1 MGTRATRSTIGRRAA
16 VVALLALAPRVAA
29 QAADTT
35 DTSDIPRP
43 IPGDIGLAGSATPD
57 IARFLA
63 VRSATDASPS
73 PDGQQVSYLTSTTG
87 LPQVWA
93 VSLASGYPG
102 VPAPHQLTFT
112 ENGVT
117 AQSWSPAGGW
127 IFYAADRAGDERQ
140 GFYLVSPDG
149 LEERVLLAPD
159 SAYRVFGAWSPD
171 GRRIA
176 YSSTE
181 RDGSDFDVYTQD
193 VSPNG
198 NAGEPR
204 RVFEGRGAVTVDAWR
219 PDGGA
224 LVLSHARG
232 ETTNDLLL
240 LDLATGALDTLF
252 APDSAASFRG
262 IAWSPDGRG
271 FYLSTDD
278 GRDVAGLAYYD
289 TTAKALTWI
298 GVSRHPVDAVSLSGD
313 GRWLAWTENID
324 GATSLHLLDLQGSG
338 SAQQPQLPNGTYN
351 IAWAPHADALI
362 IRVAGSQLPG
372 DVYRYDVVQHRLT
385 RATRSAT
392 AGLDPDRFVVPRPVS
407 FPSWDGETIHGLLY
421 TPDGGGK
428 RKPPVLLAVHGG
440 PSSHATASFQPLFQY
455 LLTRGIAVLDLDY
468 RGSTGYG
475 RRYTQL
481 DDGARRMDAVRDMA
495 GALDWLGHAHL
506 ADTSRAA
513 VYGASYGGFMA
524 FAALAL
530 LPGHFKAGV
539 GVAGVSNWITALAG
553 ASPIL
558 KATDRAEYGNVED
571 STDREFLRDV
581 SPITHA
587 DSIRAPLMVIHGA
600 NDPRDPVSEADQL
613 VAAVRARGGSVEYL
627 RFPDEGH
634 GIRKTSNRVLAYR
647 RIAAFL
653 THALLPAAPERAR

>member
-1 MGTRATRSTIGRRAA
+1 MRATRSKFARRAA
-16 VVALLALAPRVAA
+16 VVALLAFAPHGAA
-29 QAADTT
+29 QSADTT
-35 DTSDIPRP
+35 DTADIPRP
-43 IPGDIGLAGSATPD
+43 VHGDIGLAGSASPD

-63 VRSATDASPS
+63 VRTASDASLS
-73 PDGQQVSYLTSTTG
+73 PDGEQVSFITATTG
-87 LPQVWA
+87 LPQIWA

-102 VPAPHQLTFT
+102 VPAPNQLTFT

-117 AQSWSPAGGW
+117 MQAWSPAGGW
-127 IFYAADRAGDERQ
+127 IFYAADRGGDERQ
-140 GFYLVSPDG
+140 GYYLVSPDG
-149 LEERVLLAPD
+149 LEERELLPPD
-159 SAYRVFGAWSPD
+159 SAYREFGAWSPD

-181 RDGSDFDVYTQD
+181 RDGSDFDVYVQD
-193 VSPNG
+193 ISPNG
-198 NAGEPR
+198 KPAPPH
-204 RVFEGRGAVTVDAWR
+204 RVYEAHGNFTVDAWR

-224 LVLSHARG
+224 LVVSRARG
-232 ETTNDLLL
+232 ETTNDLFL
-240 LDLATGALDTLF
+240 LDLTTGALDTLF
-252 APDSAASFRG
+252 APDSAASFRD

-271 FYLSTDD
+271 FYLATDD

-313 GRWLAWTENID
+313 GRWLAWTEDVD
-324 GATSLHLLDLQGSG
+324 GSTALHILDLQGTG
-338 SAQQPQLPNGTYN
+338 TDAQPQLPNGTYG
-351 IAWAPHADALI
+351 IAWAPQAATLV
-362 IRVAGSQLPG
+362 IRVAGAQLPG
-372 DVYRYDVVQHRLT
+372 DVYCYDAVKHRLT

-392 AGLDPDRFVVPRPVS
+392 AGLDPDQFVAPRAVS
-407 FPSWDGETIHGLLY
+407 FPSWDGDTIHGLFY
-421 TPDGGGK
+421 SPPDAGK
-428 RKPPVLLAVHGG
+428 RTPPVLLAVHGG
-440 PSSHATASFQPLFQY
+440 PSSHASATFQPLFQY
-455 LLTRGIAVLDLDY
+455 LLTHGIAVLDLDY

-481 DDGARRMDAVRDMA
+481 DDGRRRMDAVRDMT
-495 GALDWLGHAHL
+495 GALDWLAHARL

-513 VYGASYGGFMA
+513 VYGGSYGGFMA

-539 GVAGVSNWITALAG
+539 GMAGVSNWITALAG
-553 ASPIL
+553 ASPEL
-558 KATDRAEYGNVED
+558 KATDRSEYGDVSD
-571 STDREFLRDV
+571 STDRQFLLDI

-653 THALLPAAPERAR
+653 TRALLPATPERTR

>member
-1 MGTRATRSTIGRRAA
+1 MRATRSRFGRRAA
-16 VVALLALAPRVAA
+16 AGLLLAIAPHIAA

-35 DTSDIPRP
+35 DTLDIPRP
-43 IPGDIGLAGSATPD
+43 LPGNIGLAGSTSPD

-63 VRSATDASPS
+63 VRSASDASPS
-73 PDGQQVSYLTSTTG
+73 PDGEQISFITSTTG
-87 LPQVWA
+87 LPEVWA

-102 VPAPHQLTFT
+102 VPAPRQLTFS
-112 ENGVT
+112 ENGVST
-117 AQSWSPAGGW
+117 QSWSPAGGW
-127 IFYAADRAGDERQ
+127 IFYAADRGGDERQ
-140 GFYLVSPDG
+140 GYYVVSPDG
-149 LEERVLLAPD
+149 LEERELLPPD
-159 SAYRVFGAWSPD
+159 SAFRVFGGWSPD

-193 VSPNG
+193 ISPNG
-198 NAGEPR
+198 EPTAPS
-204 RVFEGRGAVTVDAWR
+204 RVYEGHGAFTVDAWR

-224 LVLSHARG
+224 LVLSRARG
-232 ETTNDLLL
+232 ETTNDLFLL
-240 LDLATGALDTLF
+240 NLTTGVLDTLF
-252 APDSAASFRG
+252 APDSAASFRS

-289 TTAKALTWI
+289 TAAKALTWI
-298 GVSRHPVDAVSLSGD
+298 GVSRHPVDDVSLSGD
-313 GRWLAWTENID
+313 GRWLAWTED
-324 GATSLHLLDLQGSG
+324 VEGATSLHVLDLQGTG
-338 SAQQPQLPNGTYN
+338 SAAQPQLPNGTYD
-351 IAWAPHADALI
+351 IAWAPHTAALI
-362 IRVAGSQLPG
+362 IRVAGCQLPG
-372 DVYRYDVVQHRLT
+372 DVYRYDAVRHSLT

-392 AGLDPDRFVVPRPVS
+392 AGLDPDSFVAPRAVA
-407 FPSWDGETIHGLLY
+407 FPSWDGDTIHGLLY
-421 TPDGGGK
+421 NPPETGK
-428 RKPPVLLAVHGG
+428 RRPPVLLAVHGG
-440 PSSHATASFQPLFQY
+440 PSSHASATFQPLFQY

-481 DDGARRMDAVRDMA
+481 DDGHRRMGAVRDMS
-495 GALDWLGHAHL
+495 GALAWLAHAHL

-513 VYGASYGGFMA
+513 VYGGSYGGFMA
-524 FAALAL
+524 FAALAI
-530 LPGHFKAGV
+530 LPDHFKAGV
-539 GVAGVSNWITALAG
+539 GLAGVSNWITALAG
-553 ASPIL
+553 ASPQL
-558 KATDRAEYGNVED
+558 KATDRAEYGNVDD
-571 STDREFLRDV
+571 STDRQFLIDI

-587 DSIRAPLMVIHGA
+587 ECIRAPLMVIHGA

-634 GIRKTSNRVLAYR
+634 GIRKASNRLLAYR

-653 THALLPAAPERAR
+653 TRALLPAPPERSR

>member
-1 MGTRATRSTIGRRAA
+1 MRATRSKFARRAA
-16 VVALLALAPRVAA
+16 LVALLAFAPHAAA

-35 DTSDIPRP
+35 DTADIPRP
-43 IPGDIGLAGSATPD
+43 VPGDIGLAGSASPD

-63 VRSATDASPS
+63 VRTASDASLS
-73 PDGQQVSYLTSTTG
+73 ADGEQVSFITNTTG
-87 LPQVWA
+87 VPQVWA

-117 AQSWSPAGGW
+117 MQAWSPAGGW
-127 IFYAADRAGDERQ
+127 IFYAADRGGDERE

-149 LEERVLLAPD
+149 LEERELLPPD
-159 SAYRVFGAWSPD
+159 SAYREFGAWSPD

-181 RDGSDFDVYTQD
+181 RDGSDFDVYIQD
-193 VSPNG
+193 ISPNG
-198 NAGEPR
+198 EPAAPH
-204 RVFEGRGAVTVDAWR
+204 RVYEGHGDFTVDAWR

-224 LVLSHARG
+224 LVLSRARG
-232 ETTNDLLL
+232 ETTNDLFL
-240 LDLATGALDTLF
+240 LDLATGTVDTLF
-252 APDSAASFRG
+252 APDSAASFRR
-262 IAWSPDGRG
+262 IAWSPDGHG
-271 FYLSTDD
+271 FYLATDD
-278 GRDVAGLAYYD
+278 GRDVAGLAYFD

-298 GVSRHPVDAVSLSGD
+298 GVGRHPVAAVSLSGD
-313 GRWLAWTENID
+313 GRWLAWTEDVD
-324 GATSLHLLDLQGSG
+324 GSTALHILDLQGTG
-338 SAQQPQLPNGTYN
+338 ADAQPQLPNGTYD
-351 IAWAPHADALI
+351 IAWAPHAATLV
-362 IRVAGSQLPG
+362 IRVAGAELPG
-372 DVYRYDVVQHRLT
+372 DVYCYDVVKHRLT

-392 AGLDPDRFVVPRPVS
+392 AGLDPEQFVTPRAVT
-407 FPSWDGETIHGLLY
+407 FPSWDGDTIHGLLY
-421 TPDGGGK
+421 SPADAGK

-440 PSSHATASFQPLFQY
+440 PSSHASATFQPLFQY

-481 DDGARRMDAVRDMA
+481 DDGRHRMDAVRDMA
-495 GALDWLGHAHL
+495 GALDWLAHAHL

-513 VYGASYGGFMA
+513 VYGGSYGGFMA

-539 GVAGVSNWITALAG
+539 GMAGVSNWITALGG
-553 ASPIL
+553 ASPEL
-558 KATDRAEYGNVED
+558 KATDRAEYGDVND
-571 STDREFLRDV
+571 STDRQFLLDI

-613 VAAVRARGGSVEYL
+613 VAAVRTRGRSVEYL

-634 GIRKTSNRVLAYR
+634 GIRRTSNRVLAYR

-653 THALLPAAPERAR
+653 TRVLLPPTPERRR